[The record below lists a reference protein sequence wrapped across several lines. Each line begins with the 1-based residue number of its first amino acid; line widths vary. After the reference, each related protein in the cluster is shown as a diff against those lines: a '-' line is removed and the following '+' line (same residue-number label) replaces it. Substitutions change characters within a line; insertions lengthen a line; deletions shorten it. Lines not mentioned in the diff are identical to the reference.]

1 VMDAA
6 ERFERLFRVEYPRLV
21 RSLGVSFGE
30 AAAADA
36 VQDAFVS
43 AELRWNRVGQ
53 LDDPAGW
60 VRRVAINR
68 LLNQRRDER
77 RRQQILAE
85 AGATVARSD
94 VAVDSAAAVDL
105 RQALLA
111 LPPRMRAAVV
121 LHYLGDL
128 GVADVA
134 VAMDVSP
141 GTVKSTLHDARAALR
156 LVLEGAR
163 HA

>member
-1 VMDAA
+1 MQC
-6 ERFERLFRVEYPRLV
+6 RT
-21 RSLGVSFGE
+21 RSFPLSFGGT
-30 AAAADA
+30 AS
-36 VQDAFVS
+36 VS
-43 AELRWNRVGQ
+43 STIQ
-53 LDDPAGW
+53 PAGFGGW
-60 VRRVAINR
+60 RSTGCSINGEMSVVVNRSSLRR
-68 LLNQRRDER
+68 ER
-77 RRQQILAE
+77 PL
-85 AGATVARSD
+85 RSD

-111 LPPRMRAAVV
+111 LPRACAAVV

>member
-1 VMDAA
+1 M
-6 ERFERLFRVEYPRLV
+6 
-21 RSLGVSFGE
+21 
-30 AAAADA
+30 
-36 VQDAFVS
+36 
-43 AELRWNRVGQ
+43 
-53 LDDPAGW
+53 
-60 VRRVAINR
+60 
-68 LLNQRRDER
+68 
-77 RRQQILAE
+77 
-85 AGATVARSD
+85 
-94 VAVDSAAAVDL
+94 DL